1 MPRYLPLL
9 LSLACL
15 LPTCRLAVGAETASA
30 PALAPAYLGTV
41 ERDQVIT
48 SRHTGIT
55 YPYHVY
61 LPPGYATSGR
71 RYPVMYA
78 TDGQWNFSGYAGMLD
93 RRRKPMILIG
103 IEQGGDNRRETDFFP
118 AGAPA
123 YERFLKE
130 ELAPLVEARYRTT
143 GVRTYTGAS
152 LGGLLGALM
161 LSTEDAAAP
170 FFSNYLLFDGSYFL
184 LDEQHIRAE
193 EARLAVNPRL
203 PVRLILSGATQ
214 QGNDEVVAALAARY
228 EGRPYVGL
236 QVYRKNFDVHHNR
249 IAKPSFDWAIDLID

>member
-1 MPRYLPLL
+1 MPRRLLL

-15 LPTCRLAVGAETASA
+15 LPACRLAVAVEPAAA
-30 PALAPAYLGTV
+30 PALAYAGSV
-41 ERDQVIT
+41 ERGNAIA
-48 SRHTGIT
+48 SRHTGVT

-61 LPPGYATSGR
+61 LPQGYATSGR

-78 TDGQWNFSGYAGMLD
+78 TDGQWNFPGYADMLD
-93 RRRKPMILIG
+93 RRRKPMILVG
-103 IEQGGDNRRETDFFP
+103 IEQGADNRRETDFFP

-161 LSTEDAAAP
+161 LSTDDAATP

-184 LDEQHIRAE
+184 LDDKHIRDE
-193 EARLAVNPRL
+193 EVRLAASPRL

-214 QGNDEVVAALAARY
+214 QGNDKVTAALAARY

-236 QVYRKNFDVHHNR
+236 QVHRKNFDVHHNH
-249 IAKPSFDWAIDLID
+249 IATPSFDWAIDLID

>member
-1 MPRYLPLL
+1 MPRCLLL
-9 LSLACL
+9 LSFACL
-15 LPTCRLAVGAETASA
+15 LPACRVAAAAEPASV
-30 PALAPAYLGTV
+30 PAHAHAYEGTV
-41 ERDQVIT
+41 ERGKVVT
-48 SRHTGIT
+48 SRHTGVS

-61 LPPGYATSGR
+61 LPEGYATSGR

-78 TDGQWNFSGYAGMLD
+78 TDGQWNFPGYANALE

-118 AGAPA
+118 EGAPA
-123 YERFLKE
+123 YARFLKE
-130 ELAPLVEARYRTT
+130 ELAPLVESRYRTT

-161 LSTEDAAAP
+161 LSTDDPAAP
-170 FFSNYLLFDGSYFL
+170 FFRNYLLFDGSYFL
-184 LDEQHIRAE
+184 LGNQHIRDE
-193 EARLAVNPRL
+193 EARLAADARL

-214 QGNDEVVAALAARY
+214 QGNDKVTAELAARY

-236 QVYRKNFDVHHNR
+236 QVHRKNFDVHHNH

>member
-1 MPRYLPLL
+1 MRRRLLP

-15 LPTCRLAVGAETASA
+15 LCAGRLAAAAEPVAA
-30 PALAPAYLGTV
+30 QAPAYAGSV
-41 ERDQVIT
+41 ERGRTIA
-48 SRHTGIT
+48 SRHTGVS

-78 TDGQWNFSGYAGMLD
+78 TDGQWNFPGYADLLD
-93 RRRKPMILIG
+93 RRRKPMILVG

-123 YERFLKE
+123 YGRFLKE
-130 ELAPLVEARYRTT
+130 ELAPQVEARYRTT

-152 LGGLLGALM
+152 LGGLLGALL
-161 LSTEDAAAP
+161 LSTDDAAAP
-170 FFSNYLLFDGSYFL
+170 FFRNYLLFDGSYFL
-184 LDEQHIRAE
+184 MDASHVRDE
-193 EARLAVNPRL
+193 EARLAASRQL
-203 PVRLILSGATQ
+203 PVRLILTGATQ
-214 QGNDEVVAALAARY
+214 QGNDRVTAELAARY

-236 QVYRKNFDVHHNR
+236 QVHRKNFDVHHNH
-249 IAKPSFDWAIDLID
+249 IATPSFDWAIDLID